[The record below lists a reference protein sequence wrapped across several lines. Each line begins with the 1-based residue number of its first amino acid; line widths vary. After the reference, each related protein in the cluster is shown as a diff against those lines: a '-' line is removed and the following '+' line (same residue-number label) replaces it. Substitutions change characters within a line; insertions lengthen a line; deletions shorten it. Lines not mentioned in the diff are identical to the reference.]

1 MNTSGT
7 KYENNILWLITAIL
21 VWTVTVFGSLAWNSY
36 HEGQVSIRLA
46 TNEAEAYFN
55 KDKAIRLWSA
65 SHGGVYVPIDK
76 RTPPNPH
83 LSHIPERDI
92 TTPSGKKLTL
102 MNPAYMLAQVMKD
115 YNELYGVKGR
125 ITAFPDKL
133 LNPENLPD
141 QWEADAMNEF
151 EKGVREFKEVIDMDG
166 APYLRLMRPLFIK
179 QDCLK
184 CHGFQGYK
192 VNDLRGG
199 IGVSVPMALYIQE
212 AQKAQYHHGITHG
225 FFWVIGLIT
234 FGHIFNQGNNRQQER
249 RKEEEE
255 LLRLNK
261 ELESLSF
268 LDGLINIPNRRAF
281 NKAFAREWDRCRRD
295 QKALSLV
302 MIDIDFF
309 KDYNDL
315 YGHQRGDECLTL
327 VAQTLASVLKRA
339 EDMVARYGG
348 EEFVML
354 LPGIEL
360 EQATLLAEECRNK
373 ILDQK
378 VDFQTSKVIDVVS
391 ISLGVC
397 TTIPTKDAEASIL
410 LKASDLAL
418 YRAKKNGRN
427 RVESSKL

>member
-1 MNTSGT
+1 MNSSRI
-7 KYENNILWLITAIL
+7 KYENNILWLITAIF
-21 VWTVTVFGSLAWNSY
+21 VWTAVIFGSLAWNSY
-36 HEGQVSIRLA
+36 HEKQHSIRLA
-46 TNEAEAYFN
+46 SNEAEAYFN

-76 RTPPNPH
+76 RTPPNAH

-102 MNPAYMLAQVMKD
+102 MNPAYMLAQMMKD
-115 YNELYGVKGR
+115 YNELYGVKGK
-125 ITAFPDKL
+125 ITSFPDKL
-133 LNPENLPD
+133 LNQDNSPD
-141 QWEADAMNEF
+141 QWEVNAMNAF
-151 EKGVREFKEVIDMDG
+151 EKGADEAKELVDVDG
-166 APYLRLMRPLFIK
+166 VSHLRLMRPLLIK

-192 VNDLRGG
+192 VGDLRGG
-199 IGVSVPMALYIQE
+199 IGVSIAMTPFLKEEQLSLNNL
-212 AQKAQYHHGITHG
+212 HITHG

-281 NKAFAREWDRCRRD
+281 NKAFDREWDRCRRD

-397 TTIPTKDAEASIL
+397 TTIPTQDAEASIL